1 MLQRFIIQFQLC
13 YCEMVAYGRVK
24 NKRTFQTFS
33 LWHLWGPFES
43 HAKDSGEEAP
53 RKFLVRSRLR
63 RASLCSRVRLLSG
76 YCSFKS
82 GRKRLRQVV
91 PCKTFQ
97 IKLMTLFDDL
107 IIIIV
112 SITKLS
118 FVIGSLRAYLSRD
131 LNADVTPIWTF
142 CNWTTVIGYPSD
154 FHVNYA
160 RFNGFSAWRWS
171 KN

>member
-1 MLQRFIIQFQLC
+1 
-13 YCEMVAYGRVK
+13 MVADGGGGGGVK

-43 HAKDSGEEAP
+43 HAKESGEEAP

-82 GRKRLRQVV
+82 GRKRQVV

-112 SITKLS
+112 SITKLV

-131 LNADVTPIWTF
+131 RRTITWMSNYRCPIWTF
-142 CNWTTVIGYPSD
+142 CNWTTVIRYPSD

-160 RFNGFSAWRWS
+160 L
-171 KN
+171 